1 MWHAA
6 LMGDDWRVELDL
18 EDHDV
23 LHRALDRL
31 RERSVARDARQRLGE
46 GVVISVDADRMF
58 AYAQTAEQA
67 QEAARVLAELADAH
81 HLAAHATI
89 ARWHPDEERWEAPDV
104 PLPATPEERAAEHAR
119 LEEDEARESAERRVP
134 EWEVRVELPAH
145 RDAVALEE
153 RLRGEGLAVARRSR
167 YVVAGA
173 ANEDEA
179 AALAARIR
187 AEAPKGAKV
196 THGGSKEVA
205 WDELHPFSFL
215 GGLGN

>member
-1 MWHAA
+1 
-6 LMGDDWRVELDL
+6 
-18 EDHDV
+18 
-23 LHRALDRL
+23 
-31 RERSVARDARQRLGE
+31 
-46 GVVISVDADRMF
+46 MF

-134 EWEVRVELPAH
+134 EWEVRVELPGAP
-145 RDAVALEE
+145 RRRRPRGAPARRGPRGRAPVAL
-153 RLRGEGLAVARRSR
+153 RRP
-167 YVVAGA
+167 GA